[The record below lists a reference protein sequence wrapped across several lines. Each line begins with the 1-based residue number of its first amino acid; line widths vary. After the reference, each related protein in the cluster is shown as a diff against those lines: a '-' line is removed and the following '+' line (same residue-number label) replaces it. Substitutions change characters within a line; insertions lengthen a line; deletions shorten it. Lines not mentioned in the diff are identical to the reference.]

1 MRIVYQSSAAF
12 SRFERAANAEL
23 LSVVIVLKIAP
34 MCSLYSFKS
43 VSKAA
48 ITLLAD
54 LSSSL
59 TIMNSLVLHSKRVR
73 RASSWPNF
81 APITRS
87 HSQCLNSFRFST
99 SLGFFNTPAKFSLCP
114 GEAYVSSFFC
124 SVSWADWV
132 SDIQE
137 PHVDIVVQRLCA
149 NHLILG
155 KISRYESIAHADI
168 KRPPC

>member
-59 TIMNSLVLHSKRVR
+59 TILNSLVLRSKRVR
-73 RASSWPNF
+73 RASSWPDF

-87 HSQCLNSFRFST
+87 HFQWPNSFRSST
-99 SLGFFNTPAKFSLCP
+99 SLGLSSILRPSFHLFRRSRCFFVFLR
-114 GEAYVSSFFC
+114 SFMG
-124 SVSWADWV
+124 
-132 SDIQE
+132 
-137 PHVDIVVQRLCA
+137 RLWF
-149 NHLILG
+149 LIL
-155 KISRYESIAHADI
+155 KS
-168 KRPPC
+168 PMPT

>member
-59 TIMNSLVLHSKRVR
+59 TILNSLVLRSKRVR

-81 APITRS
+81 APITGS
-87 HSQCLNSFRFST
+87 HSPWPNSFRSST
-99 SLGFFNTPAKFSLCP
+99 SLGLSSILRPSFRFVQAKHMFLRFSAQFHGRIGFLIFKSHMSTSL
-114 GEAYVSSFFC
+114 YNVF
-124 SVSWADWV
+124 
-132 SDIQE
+132 
-137 PHVDIVVQRLCA
+137 VQ
-149 NHLILG
+149 IT
-155 KISRYESIAHADI
+155 
-168 KRPPC
+168 